1 MITYQDFLERKDNP
15 SAFISWAIG
24 QHIAS
29 DEYKIACSADNYSA
43 ERNETILNFIKT
55 VYGIHG
61 QEIEDFTASNIRI
74 ASNFF
79 KRLNTQRNTYSL
91 GNGVSFTD
99 NKEVI
104 ENEDGTQTTIDHT
117 KDKLGKDF
125 DTKLKEIGYYALI
138 HGVCFG
144 FWDVDKLYTFKLTEF
159 VPCWDEDNGS
169 LRAGVRF
176 WRISADKPIIA
187 VLYEED
193 GYTKF
198 KKDLKKG
205 KDFVEV
211 EAKKPYMQIFAE
223 SEDGGEEL
231 LAGQNYPSFPIVPL
245 WGVMEHQST
254 LVGMRAKIDAFDLVR
269 SGFAND
275 LSDCA
280 QIYWLINNANGTTD
294 EELGR
299 FRDRLKL
306 THIAI
311 TDDESS
317 VQPYTQEI
325 PSTARSTFLAEIRAG
340 IYEDFGGLD
349 VHTISA
355 GATND
360 HIDAGYQ
367 PMDENADDFEYQ
379 VSEFIKGVLEL
390 LGIEDTPI
398 FKRNRISNQREQTD
412 MLLSASEY
420 LDTETILQKL
430 PFITVDEVSNIMAKK
445 DQENADR
452 MEEDES
458 MMEDEEMMD
467 GEEDEEPDDID
478 AQLEALMKELG
489 ADDEEE

>member
-1 MITYQDFLERKDNP
+1 MITYQDFLERKESPNN
-15 SAFISWAIG
+15 FIAWAIS
-24 QHIAS
+24 QHTTS
-29 DEYKIACSADNYSA
+29 DEYKMALSADEYSA
-43 ERNETILNFIKT
+43 ERNETILNFMKM
-55 VYGIHG
+55 VYRLNGD
-61 QEIEDFTASNIRI
+61 QIEDFTASNIKI

-104 ENEDGTQTTIDHT
+104 ENEDGTETTIDHT
-117 KDKLGKDF
+117 KEKLGKKF
-125 DTKLKEIGYYALI
+125 DTKLKELGYNALI
-138 HGVCFG
+138 HGVSFG
-144 FWDVDKLYTFKLTEF
+144 FWDVDKLYVFKLTEF
-159 VPCWDEDNGS
+159 IPCWDEENGT

-176 WRISADKPIIA
+176 WQIDENKPIIA

-193 GYTKF
+193 GYTKY
-198 KKDLKKG
+198 KKSKDS

-211 EAKKPYMQIFAE
+211 EPKRKYIEIKTVSPE
-223 SEDGGEEL
+223 GGEEL
-231 LAGQNYPSFPIVPL
+231 VEGQNYPSFPIIPL
-245 WGVMEHQST
+245 WGTPEHQST

-275 LSDCA
+275 LNDCA
-280 QIYWLINNANGTTD
+280 EVYWLINNANGATD

-299 FRDRLKL
+299 FRDRLKF
-306 THIAI
+306 THIAV

-317 VQPYTQEI
+317 VTPYTQNI
-325 PSTARSTFLAEIRAG
+325 PYDARSAFLAEIRSG

-367 PMDENADDFEYQ
+367 PMDENADDFEFQ
-379 VSEFIKGVLEL
+379 VSEFIDGLLNL

-398 FKRNRISNQREQTD
+398 FKRNRISNQKEQTD
-412 MLLSASEY
+412 MVLSASEY

-458 MMEDEEMMD
+458 MMEEEEMD
-467 GEEDEEPDDID
+467 GEEDDEPDDID

-489 ADDEEE
+489 ADGEEE